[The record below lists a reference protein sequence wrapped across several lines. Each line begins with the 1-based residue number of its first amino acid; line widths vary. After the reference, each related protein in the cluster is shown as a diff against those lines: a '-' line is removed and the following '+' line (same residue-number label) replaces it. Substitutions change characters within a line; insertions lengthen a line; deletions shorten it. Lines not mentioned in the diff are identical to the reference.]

1 MELLVHSAALELRTA
16 THEAVKAHVARM
28 SAHGDL
34 VLVFLG
40 LDEDALPLRDA
51 RVLVRVVV
59 DEGSP
64 HQAPEDAGGAEEV
77 EDRLPAET

>member
-1 MELLVHSAALELRTA
+1 
-16 THEAVKAHVARM
+16 M
-28 SAHGDL
+28 SAHSGL

-59 DEGSP
+59 DEGRP
-64 HQAPEDAGGAEEV
+64 HQAPEDAGGAEKV
-77 EDRLPAET
+77 EDRLPAETGAGQQARDRHPDDGAPRVT